1 MTLLNS
7 FARQFMLLYLLRT
20 WLIFSIGLI
29 WDFLPFAFFQNPDSF
44 FVAHNYFL
52 RWTFFAI
59 IFNYDLF
66 IFECFILTL
75 AFGRFLLFNLYAA
88 FILVYWYD
96 SIMAFFLTLVIIFRS
111 VGIDDILRSC
121 INRSSWI
128 WWFTIWESHI
138 IITNLVIVNRFRF
151 RIFIAQFSGMLFVVV
166 DWGGFKVVEIEILLC

>member
-66 IFECFILTL
+66 IFECFFWTLTFGDIWLIILLL
-75 AFGRFLLFNLYAA
+75 AI
-88 FILVYWYD
+88 ILVEWYY
-96 SIMAFFLTLVIIFRS
+96 SILALFLTVVIIFWS
-111 VGIDDILRSC
+111 VSFDDILWSC

-128 WWFTIWESHI
+128 WSFTIWDSHI
-138 IITNLVIVNRFRF
+138 IITSLVIINWFRF